1 MRAQKTKFDAGSG
14 GKVSGL
20 LLLPKRA
27 RACLVLAHGAG
38 AGMTHPFLEAI
49 AQGLASRAMAT
60 FRFQFPYMEKKT
72 RRPDPPPVAEACV
85 RYAVEEAAR
94 LCPGRPLFAGGKSF
108 GGRMTSQAQSKEPLP
123 DVRGIVFL
131 GFPLHPS
138 GKPSDARGAH
148 LADVK
153 VPMVFLQGTRDT
165 LAELS
170 LLKPVCKRLRN
181 ATCTS
186 STRRMIPSTCRR
198 EPVARMRTCAANSK
212 RRLSVGS
219 IASCRRPSS
228 GQIPSTQSSATPHG
242 VSPDG
247 AWPQVP

>member
-1 MRAQKTKFDAGSG
+1 MRPQKIKFAAGSSG
-14 GKVSGL
+14 QVSGL
-20 LLLPKRA
+20 LIVPEKM

-49 AQGLASRAMAT
+49 SQGLASRDMAS

-94 LCPGRPLFAGGKSF
+94 LCPRLPLFAGGKSF
-108 GGRMTSQAQSKEPLP
+108 GGRMTSQAQAKEPLP
-123 DVRGIVFL
+123 NVRGIVFL

-153 VPMVFLQGTRDT
+153 VPLLFLQGTRDT
-165 LAELS
+165 LAELP
-170 LLKPVCKRLRN
+170 LLKPVCARLRN
-181 ATCTS
+181 ATLHVVDEADHS
-186 STRRMIPSTCRR
+186 FHVP
-198 EPVARMRTCAANSK
+198 ARTGRKDADVRSELEEKIVGWAD
-212 RRLSVGS
+212 RVLSQ
-219 IASCRRPSS
+219 A
-228 GQIPSTQSSATPHG
+228 
-242 VSPDG
+242 
-247 AWPQVP
+247 

>member
-1 MRAQKTKFDAGSG
+1 LPSVDSSLPFCGGICDHHVMRAQKAKFDVGSS

-20 LLLPKRA
+20 LLLPERA

-38 AGMTHPFLEAI
+38 AGMTHPFLEAL

-131 GFPLHPS
+131 GFPL
-138 GKPSDARGAH
+138 
-148 LADVK
+148 
-153 VPMVFLQGTRDT
+153 RDT
-165 LAELS
+165 LAELP

-181 ATCTS
+181 ATLHIVDEADHS
-186 STRRMIPSTCRR
+186 FHVP
-198 EPVARMRTCAANSK
+198 ARTGRKDADVRSELEETIVGWAD
-212 RRLSVGS
+212 RILS
-219 IASCRRPSS
+219 
-228 GQIPSTQSSATPHG
+228 QS
-242 VSPDG
+242 
-247 AWPQVP
+247 